1 MDIVKDVESRIGQ
14 TDNPGVILLPPII
27 YLIPLFVGI
36 ALRFS
41 WHFPLLPDNSIIVPF
56 GLILA
61 FVGTLLMIASVNI
74 FKKFGEEPD
83 PRESTHNIVTAGPF
97 KYSRNPMYLAFTII
111 YVGITVAVN
120 TWWLLIFLPLVL
132 VTMHFGV
139 ILREEA
145 YLEQKFGKDYLE
157 YKKNVRRWL

>member
-1 MDIVKDVESRIGQ
+1 MKDAELKVRQ

-27 YLIPLFVGI
+27 YLVPLFVGI

-61 FVGTLLMIASVNI
+61 FIGAFLMVASVSI

-83 PRESTHNIVTAGPF
+83 PRESTSNIVTTGPF

-111 YVGITVAVN
+111 YVGVTAAIN
-120 TWWLLIFLPLVL
+120 TWWPFIFLPFVL
-132 VTMHFGV
+132 VTMYYGV
-139 ILREEA
+139 IFREEA
-145 YLEQKFGKDYLE
+145 YLEQKFGRDYLE